1 MSNIT
6 PEFAAAFAK
15 AHAAFKQITRDRTVR
30 VSTRNGG
37 TYEFSYAPLESILR
51 AVSPALAANDLSIT
65 QGVVSE
71 NGQEFVETKLLHAS
85 GGFISNRVRVIVRE
99 DGPQAYGSGLTY
111 ARRYGIALLLGI
123 CADDDDD
130 ANAAEGN
137 SAQVVN
143 RNGTEPTHVEAIR
156 AYLEHGQADKAAQV
170 LAGLGELSKRAVW
183 KQLSRAERERLKVFF
198 PRQQQTEVVQ

>member
-51 AVSPALAANDLSIT
+51 AVSPALAANDLTIS

-143 RNGTEPTHVEAIR
+143 RNGKEPTHVETIR
-156 AYLEHGQADKAAQV
+156 AYMKHGQTDKAAQI
-170 LAGLGELSKRAVW
+170 LAGLDENGKRAVW
-183 KQLSRAERERLKVFF
+183 KQLTAAERERLKVFF